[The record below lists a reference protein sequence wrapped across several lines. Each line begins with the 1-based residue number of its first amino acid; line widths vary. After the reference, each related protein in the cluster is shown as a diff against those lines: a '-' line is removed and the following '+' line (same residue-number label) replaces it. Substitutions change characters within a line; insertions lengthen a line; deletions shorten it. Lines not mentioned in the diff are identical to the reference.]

1 MNMKKIILPLIG
13 LAFCGLQSCV
23 DLNMAPHNQIA
34 SGNMWTNSTLTNAG
48 VAAIY
53 QNLRGWGIYNQD
65 YTNATPAFEALS
77 MSTDAYRTP
86 PYLKG
91 TSGSGDGLFS
101 NAWKYLYEGVH
112 RANSAIDVLSEPGSG
127 GVDDETRL
135 RLLCESKFLRA
146 FYYTRLNE
154 LFGRYGL
161 GVPLYLEPLGSV
173 DECTKGQSPEDEVW
187 AQVIQDLTDCIDE
200 PNFPDHYAETGR
212 ACKGAAYTLR
222 GRVYLMMGA
231 KYNYDNKVGTV
242 TGTKIDESLLRK
254 AVADFEKVGQC
265 GFSLFKGGYKQIFT
279 EANEG
284 CEEMIFAVSNTD
296 KLKGYGNS
304 TQRYCG
310 TRYMVGHD
318 GVEGWS
324 YFAPSNALVDLY
336 EYKDEQRDFDWNDI
350 IPGYFDISERDRLI
364 YFLRDS
370 LENGDVLG
378 GPELRKMIVT
388 KINTVSEKNRGLYL
402 GDGNEARLKKA
413 WENRDPRLRYNV
425 ILPYDEP
432 YMGGDAKRL
441 NAGDLNPVPY
451 VFRWPVKQS
460 RHYVD
465 MQKDPSWGVDAP
477 YDLMQDG
484 NSEAEFAY
492 RYRKFVME
500 GYECEYAQDSPIDEP
515 VYRYAYVLLMWAE
528 ALAQLDDLTG
538 AAEKVNMVRQRPSV
552 EMWPYTFS
560 NKEDALNK
568 IRNESRREFCM
579 EGVNF
584 LEEFRW
590 GTLRQTKFEPF
601 MNYQPG
607 SKTCPGFQSSGNGG
621 VSWST
626 TNDYS
631 IFPVPRSEVEK
642 NPNLTKTPGWVY

>member
-1 MNMKKIILPLIG
+1 MKKIILPLIG
-13 LAFCGLQSCV
+13 LTFCGLQSCV
-23 DLNMAPHNQIA
+23 DLDMAPHNQIA
-34 SGNMWTNSTLTNAG
+34 SGNMWTNSALTNAG

-53 QNLRGWGIYNQD
+53 QGLRGWGVYNTD
-65 YTNATPAFEALS
+65 YANATPAFEALG
-77 MSTDAYRTP
+77 MTTDAYRTP
-86 PYLKG
+86 PYTKG
-91 TSGSGDGLFS
+91 TAGSSDGLFS
-101 NAWKYLYEGVH
+101 HAWKNFYEGVH
-112 RANSAIDVLSEPGSG
+112 RANSTIEALSQPGGGGIDE
-127 GVDDETRL
+127 ETRL

-161 GVPLYLEPLGSV
+161 GVPLYLKPLESV
-173 DECTKGQSPEDEVW
+173 DECTKGQSPEAEVW

-222 GRVYLMMGA
+222 GRVYLMLGA
-231 KYNYDNKVGTV
+231 KYNYDNAVGTV
-242 TGTKIDESLLRK
+242 TSTTIDEELLRK
-254 AVADFEKVGQC
+254 AIADFEKVGQC
-265 GFSLFKGGYKQIFT
+265 GFGLFQGGYKELFT
-279 EANEG
+279 EENEG

-296 KLKGYGNS
+296 KLEGYGNS

-310 TRYMVGHD
+310 TRSMVGRD

-324 YFAPSNALVDLY
+324 YFSPSNALVDLY
-336 EYKDEQRDFDWNDI
+336 EYKNEQRDFDWNDI
-350 IPGYFDISERDRLI
+350 IPGYFDLSPNDRLI

-370 LENGDVLG
+370 LDNGAILG
-378 GPELRKMIVT
+378 GPELRKVLRQ
-388 KINTVSEKNRGLYL
+388 KINYVSEQNRNLYL
-402 GDGNEARLKKA
+402 PDGNEARLKKA

-432 YMGGDAKRL
+432 YYGGDSQRL
-441 NAGDLNPVPY
+441 NAGDLNPIPY

-465 MQKDPSWGVDAP
+465 LQEDPSWGVSAP

-515 VYRYAYVLLMWAE
+515 IYRYAYVLLMWAE
-528 ALAQLDDLTG
+528 ALAQLDDLDG
-538 AAEKVNMVRQRPSV
+538 AADKVNQVRQRPSV

-560 NKEDALNK
+560 DKEDALNK
-568 IRNESRREFCM
+568 IRNESRRELCM

-584 LEEFRW
+584 FEEFRW
-590 GTLRQTKFEPF
+590 GTLRQTEFEPF
-601 MNYQPG
+601 MNYQAG

-621 VSWST
+621 ASWSK

-631 IFPVPRSEVEK
+631 IFPVPSTEIEK
-642 NPNLTKTPGWVY
+642 NPNLQKTPGWLY